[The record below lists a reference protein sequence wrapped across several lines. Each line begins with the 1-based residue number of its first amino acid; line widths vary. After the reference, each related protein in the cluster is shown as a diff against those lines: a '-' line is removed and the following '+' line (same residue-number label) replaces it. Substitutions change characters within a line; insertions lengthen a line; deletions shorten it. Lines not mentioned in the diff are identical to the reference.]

1 MKSNNQN
8 KLSGSQPR
16 SDWFLILLVFVIG
29 LNAAAQ
35 VIKISLTLH
44 PLSIEFNRSLPEI
57 SILVSLVGLISIL
70 FGLVTGN
77 IVAAFGARRVMLI
90 ALLIG
95 AFTSLL
101 EALLPQ
107 FLLMSILRLIE
118 GFSHLALV
126 VAAPAML
133 AHVANDRDRPI
144 AMALWATF
152 FGMAFAIGTVI
163 VPRLLAWGGL
173 QLLFASHGFFLLILT
188 VLLAGRAPYS
198 KKMSLNLKFLSTHF
212 TTYSTPELCTPGL
225 GFVFYTFIYVAFL
238 TFLPDVVSH
247 QSWQFWLPLLSLT
260 ATLLAGWLAR
270 FLNVLTIS
278 LTGFSMIVA
287 GGFAVLANFELAIW
301 IMFIGL
307 GLVPA
312 AQFAMI
318 PVLNVSEEDRAIA
331 SGAIAQMGN
340 IGTASGTPVFA
351 ILIVWGGP
359 NYLLLSILI
368 AAGTGFLTVFLL
380 PRYLK
385 VRNSINC

>member
-8 KLSGSQPR
+8 KLSGSQPP
-16 SDWFLILLVFVIG
+16 SDWFLILLIFVIG

-77 IVAAFGARRVMLI
+77 IVATFGARRVMLI

-107 FLLMSILRLIE
+107 ILLMSILRLIE

-163 VPRLLAWGGL
+163 VPKLLAWGGL

-188 VLLAGRAPYS
+188 LLLAWRAPYS

-318 PVLNVSEEDRAIA
+318 PALNVSEADRAIA

-380 PRYLK
+380 SRYLK

>member
-77 IVAAFGARRVMLI
+77 IVATFGARRVMLI

-163 VPRLLAWGGL
+163 VPKLLAWGGL

-188 VLLAGRAPYS
+188 VLLAWRAPYS

-318 PVLNVSEEDRAIA
+318 PVLNVSEADRAIA

-380 PRYLK
+380 SRYLK
-385 VRNSINC
+385 VRNSINY

>member
-1 MKSNNQN
+1 MRLNNQN
-8 KLSGSQPR
+8 KLSGSQPS
-16 SDWFLILLVFVIG
+16 SDWFLILLIFVIG

-77 IVAAFGARRVMLI
+77 IVATFGARRVMLI

-163 VPRLLAWGGL
+163 VPKLLAWGGL

-188 VLLAGRAPYS
+188 VLLAWRAPYS

-318 PVLNVSEEDRAIA
+318 PVLNVSEADRAIA

-380 PRYLK
+380 SRYLK
-385 VRNSINC
+385 VRNSINY

>member
-77 IVAAFGARRVMLI
+77 IVATFGARRVMLI

-163 VPRLLAWGGL
+163 VPKLLAWGGL

-188 VLLAGRAPYS
+188 VLLAWRAPYS

-318 PVLNVSEEDRAIA
+318 PVLNVSEADRAIA

-351 ILIVWGGP
+351 LLIVWGGP

-380 PRYLK
+380 SRYLK

>member
-8 KLSGSQPR
+8 KLSGSQPP

-44 PLSIEFNRSLPEI
+44 PLSIEFDRSLPEI

-133 AHVANDRDRPI
+133 ARVANDRDRPI

-152 FGMAFAIGTVI
+152 FGMAFAIGTVV
-163 VPRLLAWGGL
+163 VPKLLAWGGL

-188 VLLAGRAPYS
+188 VLLAWRAPYS

-318 PVLNVSEEDRAIA
+318 PVLNVSEADRAIA

-351 ILIVWGGP
+351 ILMVWGGP
-359 NYLLLSILI
+359 NFLLLSILI

-380 PRYLK
+380 SRYLK
-385 VRNSINC
+385 VKNSINY

>member
-77 IVAAFGARRVMLI
+77 IVATFGARRVMLI

-152 FGMAFAIGTVI
+152 FGMAFAIGTVV
-163 VPRLLAWGGL
+163 VPKFLAWGGL

-188 VLLAGRAPYS
+188 VLLAWRAPYS
-198 KKMSLNLKFLSTHF
+198 KKMSLNLYVQSLM
-212 TTYSTPELCTPGL
+212 LIIR
-225 GFVFYTFIYVAFL
+225 FIAL
-238 TFLPDVVSH
+238 ITNAL
-247 QSWQFWLPLLSLT
+247 QKL
-260 ATLLAGWLAR
+260 
-270 FLNVLTIS
+270 
-278 LTGFSMIVA
+278 
-287 GGFAVLANFELAIW
+287 
-301 IMFIGL
+301 IMKLFC
-307 GLVPA
+307 
-312 AQFAMI
+312 
-318 PVLNVSEEDRAIA
+318 
-331 SGAIAQMGN
+331 
-340 IGTASGTPVFA
+340 
-351 ILIVWGGP
+351 IL
-359 NYLLLSILI
+359 LI
-368 AAGTGFLTVFLL
+368 A
-380 PRYLK
+380 
-385 VRNSINC
+385 

>member
-77 IVAAFGARRVMLI
+77 IVATFGARRVMLI

-163 VPRLLAWGGL
+163 VPKLLAWGGL

-188 VLLAGRAPYS
+188 LLLAWRAPYS

-278 LTGFSMIVA
+278 LIGFSMIVA

-318 PVLNVSEEDRAIA
+318 PVLNVSEADRAIA

-351 ILIVWGGP
+351 ILMVWGGP
-359 NYLLLSILI
+359 NFLLLSILI

-380 PRYLK
+380 SRYLK
-385 VRNSINC
+385 VRNSINY

>member
-8 KLSGSQPR
+8 KLSGSQPP
-16 SDWFLILLVFVIG
+16 SDWFLILLIFVIG

-77 IVAAFGARRVMLI
+77 IVATFGARRVMLI

-163 VPRLLAWGGL
+163 VPKLLAWGGL

-188 VLLAGRAPYS
+188 VLLAWRAPYS
-198 KKMSLNLKFLSTHF
+198 KRISLNLKFLSTHF

-318 PVLNVSEEDRAIA
+318 PALNVSEADRAIA

-380 PRYLK
+380 SRYLK

>member
-8 KLSGSQPR
+8 KLSGSQPP

-95 AFTSLL
+95 ALTSLL

-133 AHVANDRDRPI
+133 ARVANDRDRPI
-144 AMALWATF
+144 AMALWAMF
-152 FGMAFAIGTVI
+152 FGMAFAIGTVVI
-163 VPRLLAWGGL
+163 PKLLAWGGL

-188 VLLAGRAPYS
+188 LLLAWRAPYS
-198 KKMSLNLKFLSTHF
+198 KKMPLNLKFLSTHF

-278 LTGFSMIVA
+278 LIGFSMIVA

-318 PVLNVSEEDRAIA
+318 PVLNVSEADRAIA
-331 SGAIAQMGN
+331 AGAIAQMGN

-351 ILIVWGGP
+351 ILMVWGGP
-359 NYLLLSILI
+359 NFLLLSILI

-380 PRYLK
+380 SLYLK
-385 VRNSINC
+385 VRNSINY

>member
-29 LNAAAQ
+29 LNAATQ

-77 IVAAFGARRVMLI
+77 IVATFGARRVMLI

-163 VPRLLAWGGL
+163 VPKLLAWGGL

-188 VLLAGRAPYS
+188 LLLAWRAPYS

-318 PVLNVSEEDRAIA
+318 PVLNVSEADRAIA

-380 PRYLK
+380 SRYLK
-385 VRNSINC
+385 VRNSINY

>member
-77 IVAAFGARRVMLI
+77 IVATFGARRVMLI

-163 VPRLLAWGGL
+163 VPKLLAWGGL

-188 VLLAGRAPYS
+188 VLLAWRAPYS

-318 PVLNVSEEDRAIA
+318 PALNVSEADRAIA

-380 PRYLK
+380 SRYLK

>member
-95 AFTSLL
+95 AITSLL

-163 VPRLLAWGGL
+163 VPKLLAWGGL

-188 VLLAGRAPYS
+188 VLLAWRAPYS

-238 TFLPDVVSH
+238 TFLPDVVIH

-318 PVLNVSEEDRAIA
+318 PALNVSEADRAIA

-380 PRYLK
+380 SRYLK

>member
-1 MKSNNQN
+1 MRLNNQN
-8 KLSGSQPR
+8 KLSGSQPS
-16 SDWFLILLVFVIG
+16 SDWFLILLIFVIG

-44 PLSIEFNRSLPEI
+44 PLSIEFNKSLPEI
-57 SILVSLVGLISIL
+57 SFLVSLVGLISIL

-77 IVAAFGARRVMLI
+77 IVAAFGSRRVMLI

-95 AFTSLL
+95 AITSLL

-152 FGMAFAIGTVI
+152 FGMAFAIGTVV
-163 VPRLLAWGGL
+163 VPKLLAWGGL

-188 VLLAGRAPYS
+188 VLLAWRAPYS
-198 KKMSLNLKFLSTHF
+198 KKMSLSLKFLSTHF

-247 QSWQFWLPLLSLT
+247 QSWQFWLPLVSLS

-278 LTGFSMIVA
+278 LIGFSMIIV

-301 IMFIGL
+301 VMFIGL

-318 PVLNVSEEDRAIA
+318 PVLNVSEADRAIA

-351 ILIVWGGP
+351 ILTVWGGP
-359 NYLLLSILI
+359 NYLLLTILF

-380 PRYLK
+380 SRYLK
-385 VRNSINC
+385 VMNSINY

>member
-77 IVAAFGARRVMLI
+77 IVATFGARRVMLI

-163 VPRLLAWGGL
+163 VPKLLAWGGL

-188 VLLAGRAPYS
+188 LLLAWRAPYS

-318 PVLNVSEEDRAIA
+318 PALNVSEADRAIA

-351 ILIVWGGP
+351 ILMVWGGP

-380 PRYLK
+380 SRYLK

>member
-77 IVAAFGARRVMLI
+77 IVATFGARRVMLI

-163 VPRLLAWGGL
+163 VPKLLGWGGL

-188 VLLAGRAPYS
+188 LLLAWRAPYS

-318 PVLNVSEEDRAIA
+318 PALNVSEADRAIA

-380 PRYLK
+380 SRYLK

>member
-29 LNAAAQ
+29 LNAATQ

-77 IVAAFGARRVMLI
+77 IVATFGARRVMLI

-163 VPRLLAWGGL
+163 VPKLLAWGGL

-188 VLLAGRAPYS
+188 VLLAWRAPYS

-318 PVLNVSEEDRAIA
+318 PALNVSEADRAIA

-351 ILIVWGGP
+351 ILMVWGGP
-359 NYLLLSILI
+359 NFLLLSILI
-368 AAGTGFLTVFLL
+368 AAGTGLLTVFLL
-380 PRYLK
+380 SLYLK
-385 VRNSINC
+385 VRNSINY

>member
-1 MKSNNQN
+1 
-8 KLSGSQPR
+8 
-16 SDWFLILLVFVIG
+16 
-29 LNAAAQ
+29 
-35 VIKISLTLH
+35 
-44 PLSIEFNRSLPEI
+44 
-57 SILVSLVGLISIL
+57 
-70 FGLVTGN
+70 
-77 IVAAFGARRVMLI
+77 VMLI

-163 VPRLLAWGGL
+163 VPKLLAWGGL

-188 VLLAGRAPYS
+188 VLLAWRAPYS

-318 PVLNVSEEDRAIA
+318 PVLNVSEADRAIA

-380 PRYLK
+380 SRYLK
-385 VRNSINC
+385 VRNSINY

>member
-8 KLSGSQPR
+8 KLSGSQSR

-29 LNAAAQ
+29 LNAATQ

-163 VPRLLAWGGL
+163 VPKLLAWGGL

-188 VLLAGRAPYS
+188 LLLAWRAPYS

-318 PVLNVSEEDRAIA
+318 PVLNVSEADRAIA

-380 PRYLK
+380 SRYLK
-385 VRNSINC
+385 VRNSINY

>member
-8 KLSGSQPR
+8 KLSGSQPP

-152 FGMAFAIGTVI
+152 FGMAFAIGTI
-163 VPRLLAWGGL
+163 VVPKLLAWGGL

-188 VLLAGRAPYS
+188 VLLAWRAPYS
-198 KKMSLNLKFLSTHF
+198 QKMSLNLKFLSTHF

-278 LTGFSMIVA
+278 LIGFSMIVA

-318 PVLNVSEEDRAIA
+318 PVLNVSEADRAIA
-331 SGAIAQMGN
+331 AGAIAQMGN

-351 ILIVWGGP
+351 ILMVWGGP
-359 NYLLLSILI
+359 NFLLLSILI
-368 AAGTGFLTVFLL
+368 AAGTGLLTVFLL
-380 PRYLK
+380 SLYLK
-385 VRNSINC
+385 VRNSINY

>member
-8 KLSGSQPR
+8 KLSGSQPP

-95 AFTSLL
+95 ALTSLL

-133 AHVANDRDRPI
+133 ARVANDRDRPI

-163 VPRLLAWGGL
+163 VPKLLAWGGL

-188 VLLAGRAPYS
+188 LLLAWRAPYS
-198 KKMSLNLKFLSTHF
+198 KKMPLNLKFLSTHF

-278 LTGFSMIVA
+278 LIGFSMIVA

-318 PVLNVSEEDRAIA
+318 PVLNVSEADRAIA
-331 SGAIAQMGN
+331 AGAIAQMGN

-351 ILIVWGGP
+351 ILMVWGGP
-359 NYLLLSILI
+359 NFLLLSILI

-380 PRYLK
+380 SLYLK
-385 VRNSINC
+385 VRNSINY